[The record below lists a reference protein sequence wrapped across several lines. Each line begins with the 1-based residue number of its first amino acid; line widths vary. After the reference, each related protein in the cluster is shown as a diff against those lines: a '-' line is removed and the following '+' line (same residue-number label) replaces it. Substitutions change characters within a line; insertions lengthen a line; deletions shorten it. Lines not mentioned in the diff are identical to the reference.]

1 MTEKTLIRGG
11 TVISMDR
18 AVGDLERADIL
29 IEGNK
34 FALIAPQIE
43 AGDAKVIDAAG
54 MIVMPGFIDTHHH
67 LFYTALRSVLPDGLF
82 VNDGKP
88 HGNVNYPFSST

>member
-34 FALIAPQIE
+34 S
-43 AGDAKVIDAAG
+43 
-54 MIVMPGFIDTHHH
+54 
-67 LFYTALRSVLPDGLF
+67 R
-82 VNDGKP
+82 
-88 HGNVNYPFSST
+88 